1 MLACKDKR
9 IAELCEQITDQ
20 NALKQEL
27 EQSSAEVHKMRE
39 SYANEQERI
48 TRQLS
53 QLEDKNE
60 SITQWFTHRV
70 QELEIQLH
78 DTHEELILSR
88 QHMKESEKIRKQRL
102 QQMLSG
108 RSMGDQAALHAPRD
122 SELSQE
128 DEEDGAASGAHFNTE
143 SLIE

>member
-1 MLACKDKR
+1 
-9 IAELCEQITDQ
+9 
-20 NALKQEL
+20 
-27 EQSSAEVHKMRE
+27 MRE

-48 TRQLS
+48 NRQLS

-78 DTHEELILSR
+78 DTNEELILSR

-128 DEEDGAASGAHFNTE
+128 DEEDGAAGGAHFNTE

>member
-48 TRQLS
+48 NRQLS

-102 QQMLSG
+102 Q
-108 RSMGDQAALHAPRD
+108 
-122 SELSQE
+122 
-128 DEEDGAASGAHFNTE
+128 
-143 SLIE
+143 